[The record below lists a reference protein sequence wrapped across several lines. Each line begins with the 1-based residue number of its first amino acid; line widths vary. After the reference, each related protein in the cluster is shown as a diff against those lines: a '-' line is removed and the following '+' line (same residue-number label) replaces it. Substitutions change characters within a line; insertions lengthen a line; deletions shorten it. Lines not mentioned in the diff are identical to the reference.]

1 MVDKIGIGIVFA
13 LYLLSMLAVGS
24 LFFRKTQN
32 LSDYFLGGRKL
43 NSWVTS
49 LSAQASD
56 MSGWL
61 LLGLPGLAY
70 LTGIGE
76 AFWVALGLAIG
87 TYLNWK
93 FISVRLRKYTQIA
106 GDSLTLPDYFENRF
120 KDNTKILRV
129 SSALIIL
136 IFFLIYTAAQF
147 VAGAKLFHTVF
158 GIPYLTGLIV
168 GAVVI
173 VGYTFLGGF
182 LAVCWTDFIQG
193 MLMFFALI
201 IVPVSAVIFL
211 GGPANTVEKLKL
223 VDSNFVNILFAPG
236 GKRLSAMTIV
246 SSLAW
251 GLGYF
256 GMPHILVR
264 FMAIKS
270 SSQIKKARKIAMV
283 WVVMTL
289 CAAVL
294 VGITGRVYLTKELQG
309 NMSETVFMVMVN
321 QMFPT
326 FVAGVLL
333 AAILAATMSTADSQL
348 LVTASAIS
356 QDFYKALLRK
366 SASDKELLWIGRLN
380 VILISVIAFLMALN
394 PDSSVFRLVAY
405 AWAGLGAAFGPTI
418 ILSLFWKRMN
428 KQGAFAGILTGGI
441 TVLIWKQLQG
451 GIFDMYE
458 IVPGFIVSI
467 IFIVAVSLFTQPP
480 IKEIQEE
487 FDSVNVAEV

>member
-158 GIPYLTGLIV
+158 GTPYLTGLIV

-211 GGPANTVEKLKL
+211 GGSANTVEKLKL

-366 SASDKELLWIGRLN
+366 SASDKELLWIGRLT
-380 VILISVIAFLMALN
+380 VILVSVIAFLMALN

>member
-366 SASDKELLWIGRLN
+366 SASDKELLWIGRLT

>member
-366 SASDKELLWIGRLN
+366 SASDKELLWIGRLT
-380 VILISVIAFLMALN
+380 VILVSVIAFLMALN
-394 PDSSVFRLVAY
+394 PDRSVYRLVAY

>member
-1 MVDKIGIGIVFA
+1 MFDKIAIGIVFV
-13 LYLLSMLAVGS
+13 LYLLSMLAVGT
-24 LFFRKTQN
+24 LFFKKTQN

-43 NSWVTS
+43 NSWVVS

-120 KDNTKILRV
+120 RDNTKILRV
-129 SSALIIL
+129 TSALIIL
-136 IFFLIYTAAQF
+136 TFFLIYTAAQF

-158 GIPYLTGLIV
+158 GISYMTGLIA
-168 GAVVI
+168 GVI
-173 VGYTFLGGF
+173 VIIGYTFLGGF

-201 IVPVSAVIFL
+201 VVPVTAAIYL
-211 GGPANTVEKLKL
+211 GGPAITVEKLKS
-223 VDSNFVNILFAPG
+223 VDPYFINILSAPG
-236 GKRLSAMTIV
+236 GSKLSAMTII

-270 SSQIKKARKIAMV
+270 SSQIKKARIIALV
-283 WVVMTL
+283 WVVLTL
-289 CAAVL
+289 CSAVL
-294 VGITGRVYLTKELQG
+294 VGIIGRVYVAKDLQG

-321 QMFPT
+321 HMFPT
-326 FVAGVLL
+326 FIAGILL

-356 QDFYKALLRK
+356 QDFYKALLRR
-366 SASDKELLWIGRLN
+366 SASDKELLWIGRLT
-380 VILISVIAFLMALN
+380 VILVSVIAFLMALN
-394 PDSSVFRLVAY
+394 PDSSVFKLVAY

-428 KQGAFAGILTGGI
+428 KQGAFAGILSGGI

-458 IVPGFIVSI
+458 IVPGFIISTLFI
-467 IFIVAVSLFTQPP
+467 IAVSLFTQPP
-480 IKEIQEE
+480 VKEIEDE
-487 FDSVNVAEV
+487 FDSIKSIEV